1 MHWTESQIAGLAR
14 AFYRFEPVVCP
25 ACTSHVAVERMPISL
40 SGGASHLR
48 FTCRGC
54 RKTGELSGFVEPA
67 EEAWAE
73 REIEAIVAGFR
84 WGVRV
89 KCPGDG
95 AVLTRADPQHPRA
108 GSGDPA
114 DLVTCP
120 ICGRRTRI
128 SSEEKG
134 PASQRS

>member
-25 ACTSHVAVERMPISL
+25 ACTSHVAVERMPLSL

-48 FTCRGC
+48 LTCRGC

-67 EEAWAE
+67 EEEWTG
-73 REIEAIVAGFR
+73 RELEAIVAGFR

-95 AVLTRADPQHPRA
+95 AVLTRAGANHPRA
-108 GSGDPA
+108 APGAPA
-114 DLVTCP
+114 DQVTCP
-120 ICGRRTRI
+120 ICGRRTTV
-128 SSEEKG
+128 SLESAG
-134 PASQRS
+134 PASGRP